1 MLNRIIKFS
10 LNNRLFILLA
20 VVLVT
25 IGGIHSAKNIE
36 VDVFPDLTMPT
47 VAFFHI
53 SDLCVVYSFLELSRY
68 LDLLGMC
75 WR

>member
-10 LNNRLFILLA
+10 LNNKLLVLLA

-25 IGGIHSAKNIE
+25 VGGIYSAKKIE

-47 VAFFHI
+47 VDDKIFDFNAGTWF
-53 SDLCVVYSFLELSRY
+53 DLFV
-68 LDLLGMC
+68 G
-75 WR
+75 